1 MSGQKNIL
9 IIEDNLKESQELAAF
24 FMKNGFSVMAAA
36 DGEAA
41 FKMIEEKLPDLIIL
55 DVILPKV
62 DGFTIAKKIK
72 YEEKTKQT
80 PIIVLTA
87 KDGMRELFAIEGI
100 PEYLVKPVA
109 KEALLELVKKYLKT

>member
-1 MSGQKNIL
+1 MAGQKNIL

-24 FMKNGFSVMAAA
+24 FTENGFSVMAAA

-41 FKMIEEKLPDLIIL
+41 FKLIEEKLPDLIIL

>member
-1 MSGQKNIL
+1 MAGQKNIL